1 MRGLSFVAYFGGL
14 GEFFFFLAAACSE
27 FGLEEG
33 FSFFARS

>member
-14 GEFFFFLAAACSE
+14 GEFFFLAAACSE